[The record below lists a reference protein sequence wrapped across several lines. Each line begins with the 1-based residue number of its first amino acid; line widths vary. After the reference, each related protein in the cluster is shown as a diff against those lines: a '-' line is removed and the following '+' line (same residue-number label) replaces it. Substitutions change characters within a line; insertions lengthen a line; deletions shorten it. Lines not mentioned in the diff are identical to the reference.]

1 MVNKMKKTIKKIVL
15 PLIFSILIGMISG
28 NLVYRIYQEKIE
40 TELTQNRVFLLEY
53 GEYDTIENLNSD
65 KYNSKYLYFL
75 DHDNNYTKVLGITK
89 NEDNIEKISSIYEE
103 ELLIHTYYLNN
114 DELNEKINH
123 YDEQLSKAST
133 KEEIEQIVDETME
146 LYKNEDNNILAKR

>member
-1 MVNKMKKTIKKIVL
+1 MVNKMKKTIKKVIL
-15 PLIFSILIGMISG
+15 PLIFSILIGMVSG
-28 NLVYRIYQEKIE
+28 NLVYRIYHEKIE
-40 TELTQNRVFLLEY
+40 TELTQNRIFLLEY

-89 NEDNIEKISSIYEE
+89 NEDNIDKIASIYEE
-103 ELLIHTYYLNN
+103 ELLINTYYLNN
-114 DELNEKINH
+114 DELNDKINR
-123 YDEQLSKAST
+123 YDEKLSKAST